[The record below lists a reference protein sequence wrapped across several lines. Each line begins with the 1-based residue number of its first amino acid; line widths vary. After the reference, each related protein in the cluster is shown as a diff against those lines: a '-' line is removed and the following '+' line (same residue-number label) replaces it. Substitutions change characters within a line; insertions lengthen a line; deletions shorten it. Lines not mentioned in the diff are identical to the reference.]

1 MTIFYTP
8 AEMLLKAAF
17 QSINFTPLRKKPY
30 ENVVGKGG
38 NTDNQ
43 HFFLFHTAFSIL
55 FWVKFVSTPNDKISD
70 LVLSKFKTSA
80 DDKLKMTDYLKFVLG
95 MYIEKP
101 L

>member
-55 FWVKFVSTPNDKISD
+55 F
-70 LVLSKFKTSA
+70 
-80 DDKLKMTDYLKFVLG
+80 
-95 MYIEKP
+95 
-101 L
+101 